1 MVKSLAKPKISKKS
15 SAHQSSIGLALGG
28 GGARG
33 LAHVGALKVLAEA
46 AIRPD
51 YIAGTSIGA
60 IIGAWLALGKPLD
73 ELEALCLSFD
83 RSKAWR
89 EFVDIGNPR
98 YSFLAGKKVKR
109 FVQNIFGRKQFSD
122 CQIPLA
128 IVATDLANGQE
139 VIIRQG
145 SLAQAIL
152 ASVAIPGLLPPVQ
165 IDGRY
170 LVDGGSTNITPASVV
185 SQLGAKIIIALDLSV
200 QPSAHF
206 TAQPTLFTTLIQSYT
221 IIREQSI
228 KYQLSQIKG
237 SGRQLIFVQP
247 IFTDIVDTFQFDQIT
262 EFIKLGEEALR
273 RRLKTIKQ
281 ALAKFS

>member
-1 MVKSLAKPKISKKS
+1 MVKSLVKLK
-15 SAHQSSIGLALGG
+15 IGLALGG

-33 LAHVGALKVLAEA
+33 LAHIGALKVLAQTG
-46 AIRPD
+46 ISPD

-73 ELEALCLSFD
+73 ELESLCLSFD

-89 EFVDIGNPR
+89 QFVDIGNPR
-98 YSFLAGKKVKR
+98 YSFLAGKKVKK
-109 FVQNIFGRKQFSD
+109 FVQSIFGRKQFKD

-145 SLAQAIL
+145 SLTRAVL
-152 ASVAIPGLLPPVQ
+152 ASIAIPGLFPPVQ
-165 IDGRY
+165 VDRSY

-185 SQLGAKIIIALDLSV
+185 SQLGAQVIIAMDLSV

-206 TAQPTLFTTLIQSYT
+206 TAKPTLFTTLMQSYT
-221 IIREQSI
+221 IIREQSV
-228 KYQLSQIKG
+228 KYQLSRVKEKNH
-237 SGRQLIFVQP
+237 QLIMVRPVFN
-247 IFTDIVDTFQFDQIT
+247 DIVDTFQFDQT
-262 EFIKLGEEALR
+262 AEFIKLGEEAMR
-273 RRLKTIKQ
+273 RRLPAIKK
-281 ALAKFS
+281 ALAKPQKI